1 MKHIVAS
8 TTMIVLFI
16 CGGCVIIPTPEHV
29 LTGRWSIDQ
38 ERLASIR
45 TGVTN
50 KEEVLLSLGEPDMVW
65 KHERIFA
72 YQWNTVTGYLVV
84 VGPPGRGGTAVPVT
98 GNTYRFL
105 IEFDDRDIVK
115 RFELRKQGIFSS
127 RDPSDEIMR
136 W

>member
-1 MKHIVAS
+1 MKNIFPS
-8 TTMIVLFI
+8 ITMIVLFL

-29 LTGRWSIDQ
+29 DVGRGSLGN

-72 YQWNTVTGYLVV
+72 YRWVMVSGYVV
-84 VGPPGRGGTAVPVT
+84 AVGPSQVAGGAITNPHF
-98 GNTYRFL
+98 FL

-115 RFELRKQGIFSS
+115 RVELRKQGIFSS
-127 RDPSDEIMR
+127 RNPSDEIMR

>member
-1 MKHIVAS
+1 VKNIFPS
-8 TTMIVLFI
+8 ITMIVLFL

-29 LTGRWSIDQ
+29 DVGRGSLGN

-72 YQWNTVTGYLVV
+72 YRWVMVSGYVVAVTG
-84 VGPPGRGGTAVPVT
+84 GAGAATNPHF
-98 GNTYRFL
+98 FL

-127 RDPSDEIMR
+127 RNPSDEIMG